1 MLVCQWYVTSTL
13 TAYYSFVTRSIG
25 FYELNAVNSDTGGGG
40 CDPPWQSDPTRL
52 ISLGIVARRDNNK
65 HKLSLINH
73 INVDNGYL
81 KNL

>member
-1 MLVCQWYVTSTL
+1 M
-13 TAYYSFVTRSIG
+13 TRSIG

-40 CDPPWQSDPTRL
+40 CDPLWQSDPTRL
-52 ISLGIVARRDNNK
+52 ISLGIIARRDNNK